1 MGTKEDV
8 TTLRSSV
15 SQLTDE
21 VTMLKTEVRTLR
33 TQVSDD
39 MKKMLTELRAHQA
52 AANRNLSR

>member
-8 TTLRSSV
+8 TTLRSRF

-21 VTMLKTEVRTLR
+21 VTMLKTEFRTLR

-39 MKKMLTELRAHQA
+39 MKKMLTVLRAHQA